1 MRWDYLHRFSHQFG
15 EGGFKRMLRE
25 GFSCDNTFI
34 NHLPSATAVGHATIY
49 SGSVPAIHGITG
61 NNWRDQATGKDV
73 YCVDD
78 ATVMTIGSQSE
89 EEVLEVL
96 VRSAPWAR
104 QLAIK
109 V

>member
-1 MRWDYLHRFSHQFG
+1 M
-15 EGGFKRMLRE
+15 
-25 GFSCDNTFI
+25 
-34 NHLPSATAVGHATIY
+34 TIY